1 MCLNSGQ
8 PWIILDSVAI
18 LSDHS
23 IGLIGILLLGILTMW
38 YILYLKI
45 VKVVGRRRRRREV
58 VMEPSL
64 SLSHLI
70 HNCHAIVHMG
80 MEESKTELNCE
91 S

>member
-1 MCLNSGQ
+1 M
-8 PWIILDSVAI
+8 
-18 LSDHS
+18 SDYS

-70 HNCHAIVHMG
+70 HNCHAIVHQTQPVLTV
-80 MEESKTELNCE
+80 EQLRYELIKNKQQK
-91 S
+91 